1 MSMKMKDP
9 IERRR
14 VLILNLTLVAMF
26 LILPIGGYFLMG
38 LDFAKATLVGCL
50 VVAINFFVSQR
61 LIARVIVERK
71 IPVMALFLYMLKLG
85 ISGLIIYLA
94 IKNDYDA
101 WGLMLGLTSIFFAT
115 MIASLMRGQASE
127 ADSKKS

>member
-1 MSMKMKDP
+1 M
-9 IERRR
+9 I
-14 VLILNLTLVAMF
+14 
-26 LILPIGGYFLMG
+26 
-38 LDFAKATLVGCL
+38 
-50 VVAINFFVSQR
+50 
-61 LIARVIVERK
+61 
-71 IPVMALFLYMLKLG
+71 KLG

-101 WGLMLGLTSIFFAT
+101 WGLMLGLTSILFAT